1 MNRMTDLKGSAI
13 TWLGHAV
20 VQITTAQ
27 GTEILIDP
35 FIEHN
40 PKYPKSYK
48 LPKKLDL
55 LLLTHGHGDHIADAV
70 TVAKQHGPQVVGM
83 VELIGWLNS
92 KGVDNAAGMN
102 IGGSYR
108 YKDVTLS
115 MVEARH
121 SSGIDD
127 GGRTVYGGVPAGF
140 VIAIDG
146 GPVLYHAG
154 DTGVFLDMQLI
165 RELYAPELGF
175 LPIGDYY
182 TMGPKAAAIA
192 AKHLGLR
199 TVVPIHYGTFPA
211 LTGTPE
217 QLEDHLQ
224 GTGIEVLKA
233 EPGKTLR

>member
-1 MNRMTDLKGSAI
+1 MTDLKGSAI

-20 VQITTAQ
+20 VQITTPK

-40 PKYPKSYK
+40 PKYPKNYK
-48 LPKKLDL
+48 LPQKLDL
-55 LLLTHGHGDHIADAV
+55 LLLTHGHGDHIADAAS
-70 TVAKQHGPQVVGM
+70 VAKQHAPQVVAI
-83 VELIGWLNS
+83 VELAGWLKS
-92 KGVDNAAGMN
+92 KGVDNVSGMN
-102 IGGSYR
+102 IGGSYQ

-115 MVEARH
+115 IVEARH
-121 SSGIDD
+121 SSGIEDN
-127 GGRTVYGGVPAGF
+127 GQTIYGGEPIGF

-154 DTGVFLDMQLI
+154 DTGVFLDMQVI
-165 RELYAPELGF
+165 RELYAPEIGF

-182 TMGPKAAAIA
+182 TMGPKAAALA
-192 AKHLGLR
+192 AKYLGLK

-211 LTGTPE
+211 LNGTP
-217 QLEDHLQ
+217 QDLEDHLA
-224 GTGIEVLKA
+224 GTNIDVLEA

>member
-1 MNRMTDLKGSAI
+1 MTDLKGSAI

-20 VQITTAQ
+20 VQITTAK
-27 GTEILIDP
+27 GTEIVIDP
-35 FIEHN
+35 FIQHN
-40 PKYPKSYK
+40 PKYPKSYQ

-55 LLLTHGHGDHIADAV
+55 LLLTHGHGDHIGDAV
-70 TVAKQHGPQVVGM
+70 NVAKEHGPHVVGM
-83 VELIGWLNS
+83 VELIGWLTS
-92 KGVDNAAGMN
+92 KGVQNAAGMN
-102 IGGSYR
+102 IGGSYK
-108 YKDVTLS
+108 YQDVTIS

-127 GGRTVYGGVPAGF
+127 GGKTIYGGVPVGF
-140 VIAIDG
+140 VITIDG

-154 DTGVFLDMQLI
+154 DTGVFTDMQLI
-165 RELYAPELGF
+165 RELYAPDLGF

-192 AKHLGLR
+192 AKYLGIK

-217 QLEDHLQ
+217 QLESVLR
-224 GTGIEVLKA
+224 GTGIEVLKT
-233 EPGKTLR
+233 EPGKTIR

>member
-1 MNRMTDLKGSAI
+1 MTDLKGSSI

-20 VQITTAQ
+20 VQITTAK

-40 PKYPKSYK
+40 PRYPKSYK
-48 LPKKLDL
+48 LPEKLDL
-55 LLLTHGHGDHIADAV
+55 LLVTHGHGDHIADAV
-70 TVAKQHGPQVVGM
+70 AVAKQHGPQVVGM
-83 VELIGWLNS
+83 VELIMWLQS
-92 KGVDNAAGMN
+92 KGVSNAAGMN
-102 IGGSYR
+102 LGGSYK

-127 GGRTVYGGVPAGF
+127 GGRMVYGGEPVGF
-140 VIAIDG
+140 VIAIDD
-146 GPVLYHAG
+146 GPVFYHAG
-154 DTGVFLDMQLI
+154 DTAAFIDMQLI
-165 RELYAPELGF
+165 RDLHSPELGF

-182 TMGPKAAAIA
+182 TMGPKAAALA
-192 AKHLGLR
+192 AKYLGLK

-217 QLEDHLQ
+217 QLEEHLN
-224 GTGIEVLKA
+224 GTGIEVLRA
-233 EPGKTLR
+233 EPGKTVR